1 MPATSPKIELAARR
15 ATDRF
20 CGETERTFER
30 KTETVLL
37 NGTGTRT
44 LLLPN
49 APVATIDAIVVAGA
63 TYAPYQVGTPAPA
76 GSYAYQVDLKAGI
89 LRSLGGLWPEGLGN
103 VAVTYTHGFGG
114 IDDVPGDIQDAVL
127 EHAATI
133 AMVLAHVQQESG
145 GSTSATYGQTALV
158 GTTAKWV
165 QAVEKYRLQAASR

>member
-1 MPATSPKIELAARR
+1 MPETSPKIELAARR

-20 CGETERTFER
+20 IGEIGRPLHQR
-30 KTETVLL
+30 TETVLL

-44 LLLPN
+44 LLLPG
-49 APVATIDAIVVAGA
+49 APVTTITAVVVAGA
-63 TYAPYQVGTPAPA
+63 TYAPHVEGTAPAPET
-76 GSYAYQVDLKAGI
+76 YQVDLGAGI
-89 LRSLGGLWPEGLGN
+89 LRAGNGVWPEGLGN
-103 VAVTYTHGFGG
+103 IAVTYTTGYAG

-133 AMVLAHVQQESG
+133 ATVMAHLQQESG

-165 QAVEKYRLQAASR
+165 QAVEKYKLQGATR

>member
-20 CGETERTFER
+20 CGETNRTFER

-37 NGTGTRT
+37 NGSGTRT
-44 LLLPN
+44 LLLPG
-49 APVATIDAIVVAGA
+49 APVTAITTVAVAGA
-63 TYAPYQVGTPAPA
+63 TYAQYDPADPYRRD
-76 GSYAYQVDLKAGI
+76 AYQADLQAGI
-89 LRSLGGLWPEGLGN
+89 LRASGIWPEGLGN
-103 VAVTYTHGFGG
+103 IVVNYTHGFGG

-165 QAVEKYRLQAASR
+165 QAVEKYRLQASIR